1 MTMNSGRLIGIIATV
16 IGFGIAALAGLFL
29 AQQSGAGDLTGGG
42 VIVGAFLAF
51 LIVAPLIGFGLF
63 MFVRGGQE
71 AERETEMQKQ
81 RQLLDI
87 VKSRGQIKIHDAAIE
102 MQTDVDQVKSLVYD
116 LVGLQ
121 IFSGYINW
129 DKGVLYSEEASNL
142 RDLHTC
148 KNCGAPIELAGKGV
162 IACEYC
168 GTEYFLP

>member
-1 MTMNSGRLIGIIATV
+1 MTMTSGRIIGIIATA

-29 AQQSGAGDLTGGG
+29 AQQSSAGDLSSGGL
-42 VIVGAFLAF
+42 IVGAFLAF
-51 LIVAPLIGFGLF
+51 IVVGPLVGFGLF

-71 AERETEMQKQ
+71 AERETEMQRQ

-87 VKSRGQIKIHDAAIE
+87 VKSRGQIEIHDAALE
-102 MQTDVDQVKSLVYD
+102 MQTSVDQVKALIYD

-148 KNCGAPIELAGKGV
+148 KNCGANIELAGKGI
-162 IACEYC
+162 IACPYC